1 MEATSSIRG
10 VPKDGAAAAAPV
22 MAASYPDPDPERPA
36 ISPKSR
42 KSPERSVLIEP
53 TVARSFDLTRAS
65 AYHHTSTG
73 CVRVSFKDRDHNAAL
88 NILRCFREAQRPT
101 YLSRDT
107 EQPPPENPF
116 FMLRGDSASG
126 ISGRATSMLN

>member
-88 NILRCFREAQRPT
+88 NILRCFREAQRPHICPAT
-101 YLSRDT
+101 PS
-107 EQPPPENPF
+107 NPDWRIRSSCF
-116 FMLRGDSASG
+116 GVTPQAGSVDVQRLC
-126 ISGRATSMLN
+126 